1 MKSKVI
7 VLIFGE
13 SLSYKSGLGLFVAE
27 LEVEV
32 EVKVQPNMST
42 FVKSAQVGA
51 SKKGKPNLQRKTA
64 SNQKIQEMKPVLKF
78 SFTYE

>member
-27 LEVEV
+27 LEVE
-32 EVKVQPNMST
+32 VQPNMST

>member
-7 VLIFGE
+7 VLIFGG

-27 LEVEV
+27 LEVE
-32 EVKVQPNMST
+32 VQPNMST

-51 SKKGKPNLQRKTA
+51 SKKGTQNLQRKTA